1 MKSKKS
7 PLESAFHFL
16 SFRSRSEKE
25 MLDFLIKKDFETD
38 EIAQTVL
45 KLKELDFINDAKF
58 AQEFIE
64 SRSKNKPKGK
74 KALMI
79 ELARKGIKIENIEI
93 DEKELATKAIS
104 RKSFKSK
111 EQMQRFLYSRGFS
124 WDTIIGIIGSH
135 ER

>member
-7 PLESAFHFL
+7 SLESAFHFL

-25 MLDFLIKKDFETD
+25 MRDYLNKKEFHQIDET
-38 EIAQTVL
+38 IQ
-45 KLKELDFINDAKF
+45 KLKDLDFINDAKF

-74 KALMI
+74 KALTI
-79 ELARKGIKIENIEI
+79 ELARKGIRIENIEI
-93 DEKELATKAIS
+93 DEKELATKALEK
-104 RKSFKSK
+104 KSFKSK
-111 EQMQRFLYSRGFS
+111 EHMQRFLYSRGFS
-124 WDTIIGIIGSH
+124 WDTILGIMSPH